1 MLEASVQDALDE
13 GVFVVAAAGNDGTN
27 DDGDVASPDLCP
39 MLFAW
44 VVSIGMEMY
53 GLVVRGVTT
62 MEGCGQTL
70 SCHAKIRTES
80 QN

>member
-1 MLEASVQDALDE
+1 MPFCSFSLLLLVTMAQTTMVMLPL
-13 GVFVVAAAGNDGTN
+13 
-27 DDGDVASPDLCP
+27 PDLCP